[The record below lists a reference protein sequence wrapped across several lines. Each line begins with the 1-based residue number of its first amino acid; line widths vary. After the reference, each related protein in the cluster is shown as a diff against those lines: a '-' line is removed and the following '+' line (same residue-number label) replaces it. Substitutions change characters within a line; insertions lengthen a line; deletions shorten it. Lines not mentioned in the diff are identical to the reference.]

1 MGERTGVPFAVEAPG
16 RADAGRF
23 SGKLAVVWV
32 NQDPGDE
39 IAEQTIDFPGILMDL
54 PRSAE
59 GKCDSVGE
67 TEGSVEGSEDE
78 VEGFPGFVEGI
89 GSSVEG
95 SDASGEG

>member
-1 MGERTGVPFAVEAPG
+1 MGSGQEFLSPKASC
-16 RADAGRF
+16 RADSGRF

-32 NQDPGDE
+32 NQNPGDE
-39 IAEQTIDFPGILMDL
+39 IAEQTIDFPGIRMDL
-54 PRSAE
+54 SRSAE
-59 GKCDSVGE
+59 GKCGSIGE
-67 TEGSVEGSEDE
+67 IEGSVEGSGDE